1 MSLKHAVFHRVNRPS
16 TRRLL
21 EFAGTAVASATDG
34 KAKITYDPQSGGW
47 LKQTDGGVTL
57 NPYPYGMSIEQ
68 CMEFSKDVFF
78 RGYTP
83 QPGDIVL
90 DVGAGTGTEAL
101 PLSKLVGE
109 TGKVVCIEAHPA
121 TFDIL
126 ERVCKLNNLTNVE
139 CVHAALMDTSA
150 EPIMISNMRESFC
163 QENRVGG
170 TEGIPVPTI
179 TMTELVAKLNLD
191 RIDFIKMNIEGAE
204 LPALRGAADVL
215 PLVRHA
221 AIGCHDFLADETG
234 DDSYRTEKEVR
245 EILADA
251 GFTVKGTQDTRPWAA
266 SYLFASR

>member
-1 MSLKHAVFHRVNRPS
+1 MSLKHTVFHRVNRPAM
-16 TRRLL
+16 RPLL
-21 EFAGTAVASATDG
+21 AFAGTALSSAKGG
-34 KAKITYDPQSGGW
+34 KAKVTYDPQSGGW
-47 LKQTDGGVTL
+47 LKRTEGGVTL
-57 NPYPYGMSIEQ
+57 NPYPYGMSVEE
-68 CMEFSKDVFF
+68 CMAFSKDVFF

-101 PLSKLVGE
+101 PFSKLVGA
-109 TGKVVCIEAHPA
+109 TGKVVTIEAHPA
-121 TFDIL
+121 TFEIL

-139 CVHAALMDTSA
+139 CVHAALMDTSGD
-150 EPIMISNMRESFC
+150 PIMISNMRESFC

-179 TMTELVAKLNLD
+179 TMTELVKKLNLD

-204 LPALRGAADVL
+204 LPALRGALEVL
-215 PLVRHA
+215 PMVRHA

-234 DDSYRTEKEVR
+234 DDSYRTETEVR
-245 EILADA
+245 KILADA
-251 GFTVKGTQDTRPWAA
+251 GFTVKGTHDTRPWAA